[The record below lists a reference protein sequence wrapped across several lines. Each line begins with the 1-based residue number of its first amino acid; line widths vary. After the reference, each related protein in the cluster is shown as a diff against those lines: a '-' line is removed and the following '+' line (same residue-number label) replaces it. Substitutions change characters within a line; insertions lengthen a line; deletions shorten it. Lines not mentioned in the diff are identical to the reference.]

1 MLQQCTIRNF
11 ALIEEARVEFAEGFH
26 VLTGETGA
34 GKSIIIDALSLIA
47 GGRGSAEWVR
57 HGAGKAEIE
66 CVFSLPENHPVYSL
80 LEELGIPAERGDDLI
95 IRREMTV
102 QGKSF
107 SRVNGM
113 SVNLAMLKAIGEWL
127 VNIHGQHE
135 HQSLLHPSRHIGL
148 LDEFGGGELLEV
160 KREYDHWYGRW
171 TTAARELAEW
181 EENSRKQLQMADLY
195 RFQIKELTEADLK
208 PDEDEELEAEKR
220 LLAHAEKLA
229 MNANEAYDSLY
240 GGRAALELVDRAV
253 QRLQEIIR
261 FDPTMA
267 PLLEQVQEA
276 YFQLEDAAFQ
286 LRDYR
291 ERIEFQ
297 PDRLERIERRL
308 DLLHGLRRKYGQTV
322 REMME
327 YLEKIRAEMS
337 ALEHS
342 DEKLEQLRKEAE
354 EARRRALE
362 CGAELGRRRRAAADR
377 LAGRIM
383 EALKEL
389 QMEKTVFSVEFRA
402 LKEPGAN
409 GLDEVEFMI
418 SPNPGEPL
426 KPLHRIASGG
436 ELSRIMLAVKSIVA
450 ENERIP
456 VLVFD
461 EVDTGVSGRAA
472 QAIAEKLARLA
483 RKVQVFSV
491 THLPQVACMADVHF
505 LVDKRSAGG
514 RTFTEVRPL
523 GPGERETELAR
534 MLGGVEITDTTALH
548 AKEMLALAAEKK
560 EAWRDN

>member
-95 IRREMTV
+95 IRRELTV

-171 TTAARELAEW
+171 TAAARELAEW

-402 LKEPGAN
+402 LKEPGTN